1 MLIRSWCYYS
11 ATFHSMHLLRH
22 RYTYSS
28 VNSRAWGWWFTEVFE
43 LFALTSVL
51 HSCFLEHEGAGLP
64 KYSRF
69 LPSLRY
75 CILAFSGL
83 KEPIYRSNQAFCSH
97 FGIALLLSWTW
108 IRRFTEVF
116 EIFSPTSVL
125 LSCFL
130 ELEGAGLP
138 KYSSF
143 LLSLRY
149 YLFAFSG
156 LKEPVYRS
164 IRTFCSHFGIALL
177 LSWVWRSRFTEVF
190 ELFAPTSVLHSC
202 FLGLWADGYR
212 SILDFGPHFGIA
224 LLLSWVWRSR
234 FTEVF
239 ELFAPTS
246 VLLSCF
252 LGLGL
257 TVYRSIQAFCSH
269 FGIALLLSWVRRS
282 RLPK

>member
-1 MLIRSWCYYS
+1 
-11 ATFHSMHLLRH
+11 MHLLRH

-28 VNSRAWGWWFTEVFE
+28 VNSRPWGCQFTEVIK

-51 HSCFLEHEGAGLP
+51 HSCFLESEGAGLP
-64 KYSRF
+64 KYSSF
-69 LPSLRY
+69 LLSLRY
-75 CILAFSGL
+75 CILAFLSL
-83 KEPIYRSNQAFCSH
+83 KALVYRSIRTFCSH
-97 FGIALLLSWTW
+97 FGIALLLSWIW

-130 ELEGAGLP
+130 ELEGAVLP

-177 LSWVWRSRFTEVF
+177 LS
-190 ELFAPTSVLHSC
+190 
-202 FLGLWADGYR
+202 
-212 SILDFGPHFGIA
+212 
-224 LLLSWVWRSR
+224 
-234 FTEVF
+234 
-239 ELFAPTS
+239 
-246 VLLSCF
+246 
-252 LGLGL
+252 
-257 TVYRSIQAFCSH
+257 
-269 FGIALLLSWVRRS
+269 
-282 RLPK
+282 